1 MPEIV
6 VTPADLAQEAAAPE
20 AWQEFSLVLGG
31 PLFQLLRRSR
41 LCDDAMGRVQWRV
54 GAVVAITW
62 APLLA
67 LSAAQGAAW
76 GAGPAMPFLGDVGC
90 HLRFLVAVPLLLVA
104 EVIVHRRLRETL
116 EQFGLRGLVRPSDAQ
131 RFAYAIARARGL
143 RNSALAEVLILVL
156 VYALGILV
164 VWRRYAA
171 LKTDGWYL
179 ASGPGPPHLSLAGMW
194 LVLVSV
200 PIFQFLLLRWYFR
213 LFIWARLLLR
223 LSRLDLD
230 LDATHPDKAGGLGF
244 LGASLYAFV
253 PIAAAQGVL
262 LAGVMADGIFFG
274 GKKLTDY
281 QLEAFAAVAILVFL
295 FSSPLLVFAPMLA
308 WVKRRGLLKY
318 GALGQTYVRT
328 FDRKWL
334 RGQPADEPLIGS
346 GDIQSLADLGNSFG
360 SVEQMRVVPM
370 SRMALLYFVLA
381 IVAPILP
388 LALTMTSAEA
398 LIGKLVGLV
407 L

>member
-1 MPEIV
+1 
-6 VTPADLAQEAAAPE
+6 
-20 AWQEFSLVLGG
+20 
-31 PLFQLLRRSR
+31 
-41 LCDDAMGRVQWRV
+41 MGRVQWRV
-54 GAVVAITW
+54 GAAVAITW

-76 GAGPAMPFLGDVGC
+76 GAGRAMPFLSDVGC
-90 HLRFLVAVPLLLVA
+90 HLRFLVVVPLLLIA
-104 EVIVHRRLRETL
+104 EVIVHRRLREIL

-143 RNSALAEVLILVL
+143 RNSALAEVLILVFGLCRRHPRRLAPVCRPQNRRL
-156 VYALGILV
+156 VPRIGT
-164 VWRRYAA
+164 WAA
-171 LKTDGWYL
+171 
-179 ASGPGPPHLSLAGMW
+179 APLAGRH
-194 LVLVSV
+194 VARVGERADF
-200 PIFQFLLLRWYFR
+200 PIPALRWYFR

-244 LGASLYAFV
+244 LGTSLNAFV

-281 QLEAFAAVAILVFL
+281 QLEAVAAVAILVFL

-308 WVKRRGLLKY
+308 RVKRRGLLKY

-328 FDRKWL
+328 FDLKWL

-346 GDIQSLADLGNSFG
+346 GDIQSLADLGNSYG
-360 SVEQMRVVPM
+360 SVEQMRLVPM

-388 LALTMTSAEA
+388 LALTMTSVEA